1 MYKYHLSCKYLQNV
15 VRQNFKLCH
24 QYQFCTG
31 LVIHS
36 GHLEDRCSTALTSS
50 FCKKD
55 DNGKVVVS
63 AVNVS
68 DKEVTSNYQT
78 EKAPSVRKFEARAD
92 NLIEIDP
99 QLNSLAKMRNPDGFE
114 GELSQ
119 LIQDFQ
125 LQKDLNT
132 KLEATLKF

>member
-1 MYKYHLSCKYLQNV
+1 MYKHHLSRKYLQNV
-15 VRQNFKLCH
+15 VRQNFELCH
-24 QYQFCTG
+24 QYQSCTG
-31 LVIHS
+31 LVIPS
-36 GHLEDRCSTALTSS
+36 DHLEDRSSTALTSS
-50 FCKKD
+50 FCKKYG
-55 DNGKVVVS
+55 NGKVVVS

-78 EKAPSVRKFEARAD
+78 EKAHSVQKFEARAD
-92 NLIEIDP
+92 NFIEIDP

>member
-1 MYKYHLSCKYLQNV
+1 M
-15 VRQNFKLCH
+15 
-24 QYQFCTG
+24 
-31 LVIHS
+31 
-36 GHLEDRCSTALTSS
+36 
-50 FCKKD
+50 
-55 DNGKVVVS
+55 S

-78 EKAPSVRKFEARAD
+78 EKAHSVRKFEARAD

-99 QLNSLAKMRNPDGFE
+99 KLNSLAKMRNPDGFE

-132 KLEATLKF
+132 KLEATLNF